1 MPEFKPEQPVFIKE
15 SFPIGKGSI
24 MPVDPNRPY
33 RLEQIPLEYRNEKFI
48 HQPVGKKFLKPE
60 KSALEPIVPA
70 ITQINVNVVPQ
81 SELIKLKHVGTATA
95 EQIIKEREKQ
105 LFSSIEDLQKRAPIP
120 ANSGGSWADLKDMI
134 RFI

>member
-1 MPEFKPEQPVFIKE
+1 MAEFKPEQPVFIKE

-24 MPVDPNRPY
+24 MPVDPDRPY
-33 RLEQIPLEYRNEKFI
+33 RLEQIPPEYRNEKYI
-48 HQPVGKKFLKPE
+48 RQPVGKKFLKS
-60 KSALEPIVPA
+60 KEPPTEPVVPA

-81 SELIKLKHVGTATA
+81 SELTKLKYVGAATA

-105 LFSSIEDLQKRAPIP
+105 LFKSVEDLQKRAPIP